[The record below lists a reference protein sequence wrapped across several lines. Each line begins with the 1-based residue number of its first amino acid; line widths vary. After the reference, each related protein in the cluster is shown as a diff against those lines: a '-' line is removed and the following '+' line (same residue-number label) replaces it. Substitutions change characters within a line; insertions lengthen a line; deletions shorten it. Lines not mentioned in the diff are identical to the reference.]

1 MKWDGEALVGWVTIS
16 GMPTKV
22 RVRRQIIHSHAPSFN
37 DALTL
42 EIERH
47 RAEIFEK
54 AHSLSV
60 ASF

>member
-1 MKWDGEALVGWVTIS
+1 
-16 GMPTKV
+16 MPTKV

-37 DALTL
+37 DALTW